1 MSGATGS
8 GAVEHVDVAIVGAGF
23 AGIGTAIRLAREGG
37 RSFALLERGERVGGT
52 WRDNTYPGAA
62 CDIPSHL
69 YSFSFLPH
77 ARWSRT
83 FATGDEIQAYL
94 EDAVEN
100 EGLTPHTRLRTD
112 VTDAS
117 WDETAGCW
125 RLALATTDGVES
137 LTADALVLACGRLS
151 EPALPDVPGIDTF
164 SGAHFHSAR
173 WDHSV
178 PLEGARVAIVGT
190 GASAVQ
196 LLPHVAERAGAVTL
210 FQRSAAWVLPRDER
224 PYTAAEQA
232 LFAKDPGEIARLRS
246 DLFWRGE
253 ELFAA
258 RSGDASARA
267 ALQRRALAHL
277 ESQVADS
284 QLRDILTPD
293 YEIGCKRIL
302 ISNTYYPALAA
313 ENCDVVTD
321 RIEQITPTGI
331 VAGGQER
338 PIDVLIVATGFHT
351 TELPITEHLT
361 GRSGQTLAQRW
372 EERGMSA
379 YKGTAVAD
387 FPNLFFIVGPNTGLG
402 HSSMVFM
409 IESQVTYI
417 VDAVRTMR
425 RGAHGVLEVTE
436 AAERSWSAD
445 IQERMKRT
453 VWSTGGCASWYLDK
467 HGNNTTL
474 WPRTTFSFRGQL
486 ARFDVDAYDVRPIT
500 GTSTTH
506 PTREEVTA

>member
-1 MSGATGS
+1 MSGATGP

-100 EGLTPHTRLRTD
+100 EGLAPHTRLRTD

-125 RLALATTDGVES
+125 RLILATARGVAHLS
-137 LTADALVLACGRLS
+137 ADALVLACGRLS
-151 EPALPDVPGIDTF
+151 EPALPDVAGIDTF
-164 SGAHFHSAR
+164 PGAHFHSAR

-178 PLEGARVAIVGT
+178 PLDDARVAIVGT

-196 LLPHVAERAGAVTL
+196 LLPHVAEHAGAVTL

-258 RSGDASARA
+258 RSGDATARA
-267 ALQRRALAHL
+267 SLQRRALAHL
-277 ESQVADS
+277 ESQVADPH
-284 QLRDILTPD
+284 LREILTPD
-293 YEIGCKRIL
+293 YEIGCKRAVF
-302 ISNTYYPALAA
+302 SSTYFPALTRPHVTVEPTALARIDGRTLTAA
-313 ENCDVVTD
+313 SGRTVEADVV
-321 RIEQITPTGI
+321 
-331 VAGGQER
+331 VF
-338 PIDVLIVATGFHT
+338 ATGFASTRQPYADRVHGVGG
-351 TELPITEHLT
+351 ESLAVHWAT
-361 GRSGQTLAQRW
+361 GMTSFASTLVH
-372 EERGMSA
+372 G
-379 YKGTAVAD
+379 
-387 FPNLFFIVGPNTGLG
+387 FPNLFVVNGPNGGLG
-402 HSSMVFM
+402 HNSAVYM
-409 IESQVTYI
+409 IEAQIDFILDLLDAGGIAHVTA
-417 VDAVRTMR
+417 DA
-425 RGAHGVLEVTE
+425 E
-436 AAERSWSAD
+436 AAYTAELDAASAETVWLQGGCRSWYIDDRSA
-445 IQERMKRT
+445 RLT
-453 VWSTGGCASWYLDK
+453 L
-467 HGNNTTL
+467 L
-474 WPRTTFSFRGQL
+474 WPGFAHEFRARLQRALHELPLPLPQRDRT
-486 ARFDVDAYDVRPIT
+486 PI
-500 GTSTTH
+500 
-506 PTREEVTA
+506 